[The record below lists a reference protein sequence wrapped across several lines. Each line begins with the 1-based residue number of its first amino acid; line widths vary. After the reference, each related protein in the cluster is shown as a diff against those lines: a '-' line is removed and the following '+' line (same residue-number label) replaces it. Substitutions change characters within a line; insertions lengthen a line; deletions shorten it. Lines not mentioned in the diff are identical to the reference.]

1 MALVRNLALLAFT
14 LLFTQVAAAQILAGT
29 FEITDLNNQPI
40 VPGATVITV
49 VQRDGSGKLVSK
61 DTIDLHDG
69 NGPQAMP
76 DEETTY
82 YQTDR
87 FGLEYSWVNAR
98 GTVGV
103 LYFDWGRS
111 RWVSIVMTGPN
122 EGHESAL
129 RRM

>member
-1 MALVRNLALLAFT
+1 MALIRNLALLAFA
-14 LLFTQVAAAQILAGT
+14 LLFTQMAAAQILAGT
-29 FEITDLNNQPI
+29 YEITDLNNQPI
-40 VPGATVITV
+40 VPGATAITV
-49 VQRDGSGKLVSK
+49 VQRDGSGNLVSK
-61 DTIDLHDG
+61 DTIDFHDG

-76 DEETTY
+76 DEATTF

-103 LYFDWGRS
+103 LYFDWGRGK
-111 RWVSIVMTGPN
+111 WVSIVMTGPN
-122 EGHESAL
+122 EGHESSL